1 MDSGNYHY
9 KKRSPCSFVL
19 LLSVFLLCL
28 PCSLA
33 HAESTDE
40 IKIDWATDGGL
51 TGSTGVLWITF
62 ELMKDYIAPD
72 KCVWCQT
79 NEMDETITDSLSW
92 PTPSYAAKTADAVA
106 FGAVPALAFGAL
118 ALSSGLEDRIGNF
131 GADALLLTESLTISS
146 LVNQFVKFGVG
157 RARPFTIR
165 NDPNMYKDRADDN
178 LSFYSGHTN
187 MAFVLVVSAGTIA
200 HIRNYDAE
208 PYIWGFGIPVA
219 LLVAYARIAAQKHY
233 FTDVL
238 IGAVVGSAIGFAVPW
253 LHRNTSKSSKKTS
266 DPGAQDLSVGM
277 GRNMISFSGH
287 F

>member
-1 MDSGNYHY
+1 MI
-9 KKRSPCSFVL
+9 RSFFALWLSL
-19 LLSVFLLCL
+19 LLLGVCTN
-28 PCSLA
+28 A
-33 HAESTDE
+33 YAESTDE
-40 IKIDWATDGGL
+40 LKVDGATDGGL

-92 PTPSYAAKTADAVA
+92 PTPSHAAKTADGVA
-106 FGAVPALAFGAL
+106 FGAIPALAFGAL
-118 ALSSGLEDRIGNF
+118 ALSSGLEGHIQNF
-131 GADALLLTESLTISS
+131 GADALILAESLTISS

-165 NDPNMYKDRADDN
+165 EDPNMYKDRADDN

-187 MAFVLVVSAGTIA
+187 LAFVLVVSAGTIA

-208 PYIWGFGIPVA
+208 PYIWGFGIPTA

-253 LHRNTSKSSKKTS
+253 LHRNTSKSHQGGTVSMNQTIYRGNNT
-266 DPGAQDLSVGM
+266 PML
-277 GRNMISFSGH
+277 SFSGQ

>member
-1 MDSGNYHY
+1 MM
-9 KKRSPCSFVL
+9 KSFFSL
-19 LLSVFLLCL
+19 WLSLLCVGV
-28 PCSLA
+28 CTNA
-33 HAESTDE
+33 YAESTDE
-40 IKIDWATDGGL
+40 LKVDWATDGGL

-92 PTPSYAAKTADAVA
+92 PTPSHAAKTADAVA
-106 FGAVPALAFGAL
+106 FGVVPVLAFGAL
-118 ALSSGLEDRIGNF
+118 ALSGGLENRIQNF
-131 GADALLLTESLTISS
+131 GADALILAESLTISS
-146 LVNQFVKFGVG
+146 LVNQFVKFGIG

-165 NDPNMYKDRADDN
+165 EDPNMYKDRADDN

-187 MAFVLVVSAGTIA
+187 LAFVLVVSAGTIA

-253 LHRNTSKSSKKTS
+253 LHRNTSKSRQGGTVLVNQAGYREKHI
-266 DPGAQDLSVGM
+266 PMLSFAGQ
-277 GRNMISFSGH
+277 F
-287 F
+287 